1 MTFKIQLECYCHCG
15 VVLGPIPFPSLMPSN
30 SGDDQHPSLFFD
42 NSLLG
47 LLWRHRLVLPKTAK
61 KKQRWRGRPNSDRG
75 SEKAWHGLTMAPSGP
90 LSWKLRTVQCSYW
103 LHAMHHRTMDRS
115 DTPTVGSFLTRVS
128 TDVINGNSCVNFFSK
143 IRYFQF

>member
-61 KKQRWRGRPNSDRG
+61 KNNDGEVGLIVIEAQRRPG
-75 SEKAWHGLTMAPSGP
+75 MG
-90 LSWKLRTVQCSYW
+90 
-103 LHAMHHRTMDRS
+103 
-115 DTPTVGSFLTRVS
+115 
-128 TDVINGNSCVNFFSK
+128 
-143 IRYFQF
+143 